1 MKKIFGIL
9 LIITLLISFIPIP
22 AQAETLKQYKELLE
36 KEKAKYAANQ
46 ASINKT
52 QSEINSTNQEIEN
65 IKKEMISMAAEI
77 GQLQEDV
84 TSYKEEI
91 EKKELQTKKLI
102 EYMQLAGGEN
112 LYLEYAFGAESITD
126 LIYRMSVVEQL
137 TDYNDNLLT
146 NCFPSLDII
155 KVYDAVT
162 TLEDIT
168 DPNLP
173 LIWER
178 KHIPE
183 VGDIY
188 LDDAD
193 GEKFII
199 IAIDDN
205 NTIYPY
211 ITMNVCKNVYDS
223 NTYSDS
229 ELKGYKFIGTDINI
243 VNMFDDAFEALK
255 DYKSWADL
263 K

>member
-1 MKKIFGIL
+1 M
-9 LIITLLISFIPIP
+9 
-22 AQAETLKQYKELLE
+22 
-36 KEKAKYAANQ
+36 
-46 ASINKT
+46 
-52 QSEINSTNQEIEN
+52 
-65 IKKEMISMAAEI
+65 
-77 GQLQEDV
+77 
-84 TSYKEEI
+84 
-91 EKKELQTKKLI
+91 TKK
-102 EYMQLAGGEN
+102 
-112 LYLEYAFGAESITD
+112 D
-126 LIYRMSVVEQL
+126 LKERMVVETREGNRYLVCGNSIIRNRGYCNL

-205 NTIYPY
+205 DTIYPY

-255 DYKSWADL
+255 DYKS
-263 K
+263 